1 MNIPNKRNSLLFPVH
16 FSFIPVIFFL
26 SVFRWLWFRST
37 KTVSDLFAQTNK
49 ASRRKMQRRL

>member
-16 FSFIPVIFFL
+16 FFFFIPVKFFL
-26 SVFRWLWFRST
+26 SVFRWLWFRSR

-49 ASRRKMQRRL
+49 ASR

>member
-16 FSFIPVIFFL
+16 FFFIPVVFFL

-49 ASRRKMQRRL
+49 ASR